1 MKLDLKKLH
10 RRFSLFLISSAVIAC
25 TFVQAFAVDDVRVT
39 NWPTQYS
46 VVNTTWD
53 QRLATLQTT
62 LQTQSANIS
71 TLVNRFGWN
80 GTYTFS
86 QGFELLY
93 DDVHGL
99 ATATTSSDFLTA
111 FNREFPSGAP
121 STSTASSK
129 LYLWSMYSVLT
140 GRSQYASGTPLYD
153 LNTKINTLNSTTSH
167 IDSDVESI
175 DSKLSTT
182 NTRLNLIQGNTNTMI
197 NSWTTPIQNISSKTS
212 LIAVDTS
219 NISVDTEHISG
230 TQDIIV
236 SEGAILVD
244 KVSILQDFF
253 ADPQTVALKESAEPT
268 SNYAIQEFT
277 SHGKQNAATQND
289 FSDISGASADMKLAF
304 DTGQVDTHD
313 ALNLINGRD
322 SVGVDAWV
330 WFTQATYESINPA
343 PTRGGALNPD
353 IYMAFYE
360 EQLRQEN
367 RKSSSDTPLLDN
379 YNDIISKAIWGDSK

>member
-1 MKLDLKKLH
+1 MKFDLKKLH

-93 DDVHGL
+93 NDVHSM
-99 ATATTSSDFLTA
+99 ATATSQSDILTA
-111 FNREFPSGAP
+111 FNREFSSGPALPSSD
-121 STSTASSK
+121 STK
-129 LYLWSMYSVLT
+129 GFL
-140 GRSQYASGTPLYD
+140 RSIALR
-153 LNTKINTLNSTTSH
+153 LNSSQAQSNNSILYPISVNLDSIDTYTQH
-167 IDSDVESI
+167 IDSDLHGI

-182 NTRLNLIQGNTNTMI
+182 NTRLNAIQGNTNTMI

-219 NISVDTEHISG
+219 NISVDTEHISA
-230 TQDIIV
+230 TQDVIV

-268 SNYAIQEFT
+268 SNYAIAEFT

-289 FSDISGASADMKLAF
+289 FSDISGASADMKQAF

-313 ALNLINGRD
+313 ALDVINGRG
-322 SVGVDAWV
+322 SSGADAWA

-343 PTRGGALNPD
+343 PTRGGSLDPD
-353 IYMAFYE
+353 TYMAFYE